1 MPMGESEFV
10 DRDASHRGSGAL
22 LIDRRTGSVMYRQ
35 APVELTATEFR
46 ILELLNSHP
55 GWVFP
60 AGEIADTC
68 LESGG
73 SEDTI
78 IVHMSNL
85 RGKLARAG
93 EGESPIETV
102 RGFGYRLAPDS
113 VGLPPKPVA
122 QNSGEALGD
131 ELSASGSLADAAA
144 VYLQALDSASADDPI
159 PLARLHM
166 KAGRVA
172 LNRRLLTEAAG
183 HSYEAEKL
191 LVGVDTDEA
200 RGLLDDVL
208 IQRAMIAFGMG
219 EFQNAYDQCAELLK
233 RLDRDGTPQQRVILH
248 GCCTM
253 SLLRLQRIVVT
264 SDVLHHAW
272 RMYEA
277 WEVSRDPSDA
287 IYAESVLGEVLL
299 HSGNIAGGE
308 RRLTG
313 ALRMSEELGDTSM
326 RPRILCSLG
335 IAARR
340 RGDVRLAERLGRRL
354 TDLASQREGA
364 EFEGAGHGLLCWV
377 EWRDRDLHTAEDEGE
392 EALRS
397 VQREPM
403 FPYWWM
409 ALAPLVAIELER
421 DNLSDAIAYA
431 RHMVDPSQQILP
443 PMLNAALGAACS
455 AFDAGNDAEA
465 VDALSQAVVAG
476 RAEGYT

>member
-1 MPMGESEFV
+1 
-10 DRDASHRGSGAL
+10 
-22 LIDRRTGSVMYRQ
+22 MYRQ
-35 APVELTATEFR
+35 APVELTATEFK

-60 AGEIADTC
+60 AGEIADAC

-85 RGKLARAG
+85 RGKLSRAG

-102 RGFGYRLAPDS
+102 RGFGYRLNADS
-113 VGLPPKPVA
+113 VGATPAKPRA
-122 QNSGEALGD
+122 ENSGEALGD
-131 ELSASGSLADAAA
+131 ELSACGSLADAAA
-144 VYLQALDSASADDPI
+144 VYLQALDSASGDDPV

-166 KAGRVA
+166 KAAKVA
-172 LNRRLLTEAAG
+172 LDRRLLTEAAG
-183 HSYEAEKL
+183 HSYEAERLLGDGSVNGNRKL
-191 LVGVDTDEA
+191 LN
-200 RGLLDDVL
+200 DVL
-208 IQRAMIAFGMG
+208 IQRATISYGMG
-219 EFQNAYDQCAELLK
+219 EFQDSYDQCLELLK
-233 RLDRDGTPQQRVILH
+233 ALDRDGSPHQRVTLR
-248 GCCTM
+248 GCCAM

-272 RMYEA
+272 CMYEA
-277 WEVSRDPSDA
+277 WEDSRDPNDA

-308 RRLTG
+308 RRLSG
-313 ALRMSEELGDTSM
+313 ALRMSEELGDASM

-340 RGDVRLAERLGRRL
+340 RGDVRLAERLGKRL
-354 TDLASQREGA
+354 TDVASSREGA

-377 EWRDRDLHTAEDEGE
+377 DYRDRDIHTAEDEGE

-421 DNLSDAIAYA
+421 ENLGDAIAYA

-443 PMLNAALGAACS
+443 PALNAALGAACS
-455 AFDAGNDAEA
+455 AWDAGNDAEA
-465 VDALSQAVVAG
+465 LDALSSAVLAG
-476 RAEGYT
+476 RADGYT